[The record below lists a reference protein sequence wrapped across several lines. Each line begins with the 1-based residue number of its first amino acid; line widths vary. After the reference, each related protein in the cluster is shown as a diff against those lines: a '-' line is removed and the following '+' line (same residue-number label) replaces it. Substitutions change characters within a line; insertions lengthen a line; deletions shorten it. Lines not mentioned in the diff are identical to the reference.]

1 MDVLLLNKDVVIL
14 VNNGLD
20 RLIRSIPSNDDTLK
34 VNPTQGSEIWIFSSL
49 FMDAAAG
56 WKGRRLE
63 KGPYNT
69 AAGIKKGWGDFKID
83 VGSLQVLHGW

>member
-34 VNPTQGSEIWIFSSL
+34 VNPTQGSEI
-49 FMDAAAG
+49 
-56 WKGRRLE
+56 
-63 KGPYNT
+63 
-69 AAGIKKGWGDFKID
+69 
-83 VGSLQVLHGW
+83 